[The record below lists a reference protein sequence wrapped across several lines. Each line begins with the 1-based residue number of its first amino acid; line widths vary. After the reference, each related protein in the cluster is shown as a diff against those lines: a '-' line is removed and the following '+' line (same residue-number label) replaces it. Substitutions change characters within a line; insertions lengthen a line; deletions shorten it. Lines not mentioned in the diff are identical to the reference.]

1 VRKRTCFLLPMV
13 AKRFKER
20 IKTMETLVKKDKAK
34 GGRPIKI
41 IKKDSGV
48 RIRLSRTE
56 RYLIDEKAKKA
67 GMKISEWMRQASKN
81 AKVQSRFSADEMNMM
96 RTLAGM
102 ANNLNQL
109 TKLAHQQGLLVIQ
122 RNCRELIS
130 LINDALK
137 YFVEHDR

>member
-1 VRKRTCFLLPMV
+1 M
-13 AKRFKER
+13 
-20 IKTMETLVKKDKAK
+20 
-34 GGRPIKI
+34 
-41 IKKDSGV
+41 
-48 RIRLSRTE
+48 RLSRTE

-96 RTLAGM
+96 RTLSGM

-109 TKLAHQQGLLVIQ
+109 AKLAHQQGLLVIQ

-130 LINDALK
+130 LINDVLK
-137 YFVEHDR
+137 YFVGHDR